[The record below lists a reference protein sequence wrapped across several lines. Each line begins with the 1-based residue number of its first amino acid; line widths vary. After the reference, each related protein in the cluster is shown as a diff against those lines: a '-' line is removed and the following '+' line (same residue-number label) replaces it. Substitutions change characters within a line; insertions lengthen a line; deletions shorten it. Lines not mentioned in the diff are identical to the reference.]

1 MPPRQRAPVASASDN
16 PNEFYAKAQA
26 LVAQPSVP
34 SHRWG
39 ESAARAAIEADGYK
53 GVQAL
58 RQGDNGVWHT
68 KAFRGKTEVQLTVD
82 ARGGV
87 TTAD

>member
-1 MPPRQRAPVASASDN
+1 MPTGRWPVASAFDN

-26 LVAQPSVP
+26 LVAQPSVA
-34 SHRWG
+34 SERRG

-53 GVQAL
+53 TVQVL
-58 RQGDNGVWHT
+58 RRGDDGVWYA
-68 KAFRGKTEVQLTVD
+68 KAFRGKTEAQLIVD

-87 TTAD
+87 STAD

>member
-1 MPPRQRAPVASASDN
+1 MQPRRRAPVASAFDN

-26 LVAQPSVP
+26 LVAQPSVA
-34 SHRWG
+34 SERRG

-53 GVQAL
+53 NVQAL
-58 RQGDNGVWHT
+58 RQGDNGVWHA
-68 KAFRGKTEVQLTVD
+68 KAFRRRTEVQLIVD

-87 TTAD
+87 STAD